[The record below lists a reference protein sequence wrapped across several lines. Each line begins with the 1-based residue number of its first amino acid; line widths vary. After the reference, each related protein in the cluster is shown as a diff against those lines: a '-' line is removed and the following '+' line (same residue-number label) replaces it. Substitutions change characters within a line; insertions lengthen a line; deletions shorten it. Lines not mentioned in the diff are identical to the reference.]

1 MIRSKLLTFFSRNK
15 FGGDSLKLQ
24 EKVRYN
30 LPSGEIRNNAEHWP
44 VNSPDSV
51 LVTYAIG
58 GDLYI
63 SAVLI
68 IQT

>member
-1 MIRSKLLTFFSRNK
+1 MIGSKLLTFFSRNK
-15 FGGDSLKLQ
+15 LGGESLELY

-44 VNSPDSV
+44 IYSPPNV
-51 LVTYAIG
+51 VICAIG

-63 SAVLI
+63 SAVLVI
-68 IQT
+68 